1 MMMKYL
7 RASTQL
13 ASVATKRGHPPR
25 YSVADCFRD
34 LSHKSYLA
42 YYYREMRL
50 LLFVC
55 LGIDAL
61 MKPGIWYMA
70 VVPDLNS
77 RKHAELSPVENH
89 FGLFFYRLILKNL
102 FFLNN
107 ITSSCAEIIYYLCL
121 TSLKALRLKVVKFL
135 VASFTALIL
144 RNWLYVIQMPRLYHW
159 VRSWPSRIKLDVGWT
174 GAGAH
179 AVGTV
184 CTTWRQPH
192 SLHDVDLQTS
202 YIICHNNIQ

>member
-1 MMMKYL
+1 MIIWDNTVMMMKYL

-13 ASVATKRGHPPR
+13 ASVATKRGHPPH

-61 MKPGIWYMA
+61 MKPGICNMA

-102 FFLNN
+102 FFFKQ
-107 ITSSCAEIIYYLCL
+107 IIIERVVRYY
-121 TSLKALRLKVVKFL
+121 TILRWNHILFVFNFVK
-135 VASFTALIL
+135 SFTTEGSQI
-144 RNWLYVIQMPRLYHW
+144 
-159 VRSWPSRIKLDVGWT
+159 SRRFIHGFN
-174 GAGAH
+174 
-179 AVGTV
+179 
-184 CTTWRQPH
+184 
-192 SLHDVDLQTS
+192 S
-202 YIICHNNIQ
+202 